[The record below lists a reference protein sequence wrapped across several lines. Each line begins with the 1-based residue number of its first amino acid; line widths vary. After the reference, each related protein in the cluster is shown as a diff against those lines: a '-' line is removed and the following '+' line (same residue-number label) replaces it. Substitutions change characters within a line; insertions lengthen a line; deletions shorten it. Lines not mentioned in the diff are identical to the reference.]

1 MSEQNVIVER
11 VGSRLDIVLNRP
23 DRKNSITQQLAVELR
38 DAFLNV
44 PSEAGCI
51 LLSGSGGAFCSGID
65 LKIAGAD
72 LKNEPLTAWVEVH
85 AAIYKCRVPV
95 VVALE
100 RYAINAGA
108 ALALAANIVVAGES
122 SFLQVG
128 EIAMGVPAFLGSAGG
143 AVLASKIPTSSM
155 RPMVLVLLIIVA
167 VYTWFKPD
175 LGKFENLRHLPKRR
189 VQIAAIAGVV
199 IGFYDGIFGPG
210 TGSFLMLILVASLGY
225 AFITASAIAK
235 VVNVATNVGAIMVFG
250 INGAVLWQIGIIL
263 GVANISG
270 AVIGARLAIK
280 GGSTLVRKV
289 FLLVTVALILKVGI
303 ATF

>member
-1 MSEQNVIVER
+1 MFHDLTIATA
-11 VGSRLDIVLNRP
+11 LFL
-23 DRKNSITQQLAVELR
+23 LA
-38 DAFLNV
+38 ASFF
-44 PSEAGCI
+44 AG
-51 LLSGSGGAFCSGID
+51 FID
-65 LKIAGAD
+65 SIAGGGGLIQLPA
-72 LKNEPLTAWVEVH
+72 LLIGLPKSETAEVLGTNKLS
-85 AAIYKCRVPV
+85 AVFGTTTA
-95 VVALE
+95 
-100 RYAINAGA
+100 A
-108 ALALAANIVVAGES
+108 ALYRKQIKPDPKVL
-122 SFLQVG
+122 
-128 EIAMGVPAFLGSAGG
+128 IAMGVPAFLGSAGG
-143 AVLASKIPTSSM
+143 AVLASNIPTSSM

-175 LGKFENLRHLPKRR
+175 RGKFENLRHLPKRR
-189 VQIAAIAGVV
+189 VQIAAFAGVV

-250 INGAVLWQIGIIL
+250 INGAVIWQIGIIL

-289 FLLVTVALILKVGI
+289 FLLVTVALIVKVGI

>member
-1 MSEQNVIVER
+1 MFQDLTIATA
-11 VGSRLDIVLNRP
+11 LFL
-23 DRKNSITQQLAVELR
+23 LA
-38 DAFLNV
+38 ASFF
-44 PSEAGCI
+44 AG
-51 LLSGSGGAFCSGID
+51 FID
-65 LKIAGAD
+65 SIAGGGGLIQLPA
-72 LKNEPLTAWVEVH
+72 LLIGVPKSETAEVLGTNKLSSIFGTST
-85 AAIYKCRVPV
+85 A
-95 VVALE
+95 
-100 RYAINAGA
+100 A
-108 ALALAANIVVAGES
+108 ALYRKQIKPDPKVL
-122 SFLQVG
+122 
-128 EIAMGVPAFLGSAGG
+128 IAMGVPALLGSAGG
-143 AVLASKIPTSSM
+143 ATLASKIPTSSM
-155 RPMVLVLLIIVA
+155 RPMVLVLLIVVA

-175 LGKFENLRHLPKRR
+175 LGKFENLRHLPQRR

-235 VVNVATNVGAIMVFG
+235 VVNVATNLGAIMVFG

-263 GVANISG
+263 GIANISG

-289 FLLVTVALILKVGI
+289 FLLVTVALIVKVGI

>member
-1 MSEQNVIVER
+1 MFHDLTIATA
-11 VGSRLDIVLNRP
+11 LFL
-23 DRKNSITQQLAVELR
+23 LA
-38 DAFLNV
+38 ASFF
-44 PSEAGCI
+44 AG
-51 LLSGSGGAFCSGID
+51 FID
-65 LKIAGAD
+65 SIAGGGGLIQLPA
-72 LKNEPLTAWVEVH
+72 LLIGLPKSETAEVLGTNKLS
-85 AAIYKCRVPV
+85 AVFGTTTA
-95 VVALE
+95 
-100 RYAINAGA
+100 A
-108 ALALAANIVVAGES
+108 ALYRKQIKPDPKVL
-122 SFLQVG
+122 
-128 EIAMGVPAFLGSAGG
+128 IAMGVPAFVGSAGG

-155 RPMVLVLLIIVA
+155 RPMVLVLLIVVA
-167 VYTWFKPD
+167 IYTWFKPD

-189 VQIAAIAGVV
+189 VQIAAFAGVV

-250 INGAVLWQIGIIL
+250 INGAVIWQIGIIL
-263 GVANISG
+263 GIANISG

-289 FLLVTVALILKVGI
+289 FLIVTVALIVKVGI

>member
-1 MSEQNVIVER
+1 MFHDLTIATA
-11 VGSRLDIVLNRP
+11 LFL
-23 DRKNSITQQLAVELR
+23 LA
-38 DAFLNV
+38 ASFF
-44 PSEAGCI
+44 AG
-51 LLSGSGGAFCSGID
+51 FID
-65 LKIAGAD
+65 SIAGGGGLIQLPALLIGLPKSD
-72 LKNEPLTAWVEVH
+72 TVEVLGTNKLS
-85 AAIYKCRVPV
+85 AVFGTTTA
-95 VVALE
+95 
-100 RYAINAGA
+100 A
-108 ALALAANIVVAGES
+108 ALYRKQIKPDPKIL
-122 SFLQVG
+122 
-128 EIAMGVPAFLGSAGG
+128 IAMGLPAFVGSAGG
-143 AVLASKIPTSSM
+143 AVLASKIPTNSM

-167 VYTWFKPD
+167 IYTWFKPD

-189 VQIAAIAGVV
+189 VQIAAFAGVV

-250 INGAVLWQIGIIL
+250 INGAVIWQIGIIL

-289 FLLVTVALILKVGI
+289 FLFVTVALIVKVGI

>member
-1 MSEQNVIVER
+1 VFQDLTLATALFLLAASFFAGFIDSIAGGGGLIQLPALLIGLPKSETAE
-11 VGSRLDIVLNRP
+11 VLGTNKLSAVFGTTTAAALYRKQIKP
-23 DRKNSITQQLAVELR
+23 DPK
-38 DAFLNV
+38 
-44 PSEAGCI
+44 I
-51 LLSGSGGAFCSGID
+51 LL
-65 LKIAGAD
+65 
-72 LKNEPLTAWVEVH
+72 
-85 AAIYKCRVPV
+85 
-95 VVALE
+95 
-100 RYAINAGA
+100 
-108 ALALAANIVVAGES
+108 
-122 SFLQVG
+122 
-128 EIAMGVPAFLGSAGG
+128 AMGVPAFLGSAGG

-189 VQIAAIAGVV
+189 VQIAAFAGVV

-235 VVNVATNVGAIMVFG
+235 VVNVATNVGAITVFG

-263 GVANISG
+263 GIANISG
-270 AVIGARLAIK
+270 AVLGARLAIK

-289 FLLVTVALILKVGI
+289 FLLVTVALIVKVGI

>member
-1 MSEQNVIVER
+1 MFQD
-11 VGSRLDIVLNRP
+11 L
-23 DRKNSITQQLAVELR
+23 TLATAL
-38 DAFLNV
+38 FLLAA
-44 PSEAGCI
+44 SFFAG
-51 LLSGSGGAFCSGID
+51 FID
-65 LKIAGAD
+65 SIAGGGGLIQLPA
-72 LKNEPLTAWVEVH
+72 LLIGLPKSETAEVLGTNKLS
-85 AAIYKCRVPV
+85 AVFGTTTA
-95 VVALE
+95 
-100 RYAINAGA
+100 A
-108 ALALAANIVVAGES
+108 ALYRKQIKPDPKIL
-122 SFLQVG
+122 
-128 EIAMGVPAFLGSAGG
+128 IAMGVPAFLGSAGG

-155 RPMVLVLLIIVA
+155 RPMVLALLIIVA
-167 VYTWFKPD
+167 IYTWFKPD

-250 INGAVLWQIGIIL
+250 VNGAVLWQIGIIL
-263 GVANISG
+263 GIANISG

-289 FLLVTVALILKVGI
+289 FLLVTVALIVKVGI

>member
-1 MSEQNVIVER
+1 VFHDLTIATA
-11 VGSRLDIVLNRP
+11 LFL
-23 DRKNSITQQLAVELR
+23 LA
-38 DAFLNV
+38 ASFF
-44 PSEAGCI
+44 AGFVD
-51 LLSGSGGAFCSGID
+51 S
-65 LKIAGAD
+65 IAGGGGLIQLPA
-72 LKNEPLTAWVEVH
+72 LLIGLPKSETAEVLGTNKLS
-85 AAIYKCRVPV
+85 AVFGTT
-95 VVALE
+95 VA
-100 RYAINAGA
+100 A
-108 ALALAANIVVAGES
+108 ALYRKQIKPDPKIL
-122 SFLQVG
+122 
-128 EIAMGVPAFLGSAGG
+128 IAMGLPAFLGSAGG

-167 VYTWFKPD
+167 IYTWFKPD

-189 VQIAAIAGVV
+189 VQIAALAGVV

-250 INGAVLWQIGIIL
+250 IHGAVIWQIGIIL
-263 GVANISG
+263 GIANISG

-289 FLLVTVALILKVGI
+289 FLIVTVALIVKVGI

>member
-1 MSEQNVIVER
+1 MFQDLTLATALFLLVASFFAGFIDSIAGGGGLIQLPALLIGLPKSETAE
-11 VGSRLDIVLNRP
+11 VLGTNKLSAVFGTTTAAALYRKQIKP
-23 DRKNSITQQLAVELR
+23 DPK
-38 DAFLNV
+38 
-44 PSEAGCI
+44 I
-51 LLSGSGGAFCSGID
+51 LL
-65 LKIAGAD
+65 
-72 LKNEPLTAWVEVH
+72 
-85 AAIYKCRVPV
+85 
-95 VVALE
+95 
-100 RYAINAGA
+100 
-108 ALALAANIVVAGES
+108 
-122 SFLQVG
+122 
-128 EIAMGVPAFLGSAGG
+128 AMGVPAFLGSAGG
-143 AVLASKIPTSSM
+143 AVLASNIPTSSM

-189 VQIAAIAGVV
+189 VQIALLAGVV

-270 AVIGARLAIK
+270 AVLGARLAIK

-289 FLLVTVALILKVGI
+289 FLLVTVALIVKVGI

>member
-1 MSEQNVIVER
+1 VFHDLTIATA
-11 VGSRLDIVLNRP
+11 LFL
-23 DRKNSITQQLAVELR
+23 LA
-38 DAFLNV
+38 ASFF
-44 PSEAGCI
+44 AG
-51 LLSGSGGAFCSGID
+51 FID
-65 LKIAGAD
+65 SIAGGGGLIQLPA
-72 LKNEPLTAWVEVH
+72 LLIGLPKSETAEVLGTNKLS
-85 AAIYKCRVPV
+85 AVFGTTTA
-95 VVALE
+95 
-100 RYAINAGA
+100 A
-108 ALALAANIVVAGES
+108 ALYRKQIKPDPKVL
-122 SFLQVG
+122 
-128 EIAMGVPAFLGSAGG
+128 IAMGVPAFVGSAGG

-155 RPMVLVLLIIVA
+155 RPMVLVLLMIVA

-189 VQIAAIAGVV
+189 VQIAAFAGVV

-250 INGAVLWQIGIIL
+250 INGAVIWQIGIIL
-263 GVANISG
+263 GVANITG

-289 FLLVTVALILKVGI
+289 FLIVTVALIVKVGI

>member
-1 MSEQNVIVER
+1 VFQDLTLATAIFLLAASFFAGFIDSIAGGGGLIQLPALLIGLPKSETAE
-11 VGSRLDIVLNRP
+11 VLGTNKLSAVFGTTTAAALYRKQIKP
-23 DRKNSITQQLAVELR
+23 DPK
-38 DAFLNV
+38 
-44 PSEAGCI
+44 I
-51 LLSGSGGAFCSGID
+51 LL
-65 LKIAGAD
+65 
-72 LKNEPLTAWVEVH
+72 
-85 AAIYKCRVPV
+85 
-95 VVALE
+95 
-100 RYAINAGA
+100 
-108 ALALAANIVVAGES
+108 
-122 SFLQVG
+122 
-128 EIAMGVPAFLGSAGG
+128 AMGVPAFLGSAGG
-143 AVLASKIPTSSM
+143 AVLASNIPTSSM

-189 VQIAAIAGVV
+189 VQIAAFAGVV

-270 AVIGARLAIK
+270 AVLGARLAIK

-289 FLLVTVALILKVGI
+289 FLLVTVALIVKVGI

>member
-1 MSEQNVIVER
+1 VFQD
-11 VGSRLDIVLNRP
+11 LTL
-23 DRKNSITQQLAVELR
+23 TTALFLLA
-38 DAFLNV
+38 ASFF
-44 PSEAGCI
+44 AG
-51 LLSGSGGAFCSGID
+51 FID
-65 LKIAGAD
+65 SIAGGGGLIQLPA
-72 LKNEPLTAWVEVH
+72 LLIGLPKSETAEVLGTNKLS
-85 AAIYKCRVPV
+85 AVFGTTTA
-95 VVALE
+95 
-100 RYAINAGA
+100 A
-108 ALALAANIVVAGES
+108 ALYRKQIKPDAKIL
-122 SFLQVG
+122 
-128 EIAMGVPAFLGSAGG
+128 IAMGLPAFLGSAGG

-235 VVNVATNVGAIMVFG
+235 VVNVATNVGAITVFG

-263 GVANISG
+263 GIANITG

-289 FLLVTVALILKVGI
+289 FLLVTVALIVKVGI

>member
-1 MSEQNVIVER
+1 MFHDLTIATA
-11 VGSRLDIVLNRP
+11 LFL
-23 DRKNSITQQLAVELR
+23 LA
-38 DAFLNV
+38 ASFF
-44 PSEAGCI
+44 AG
-51 LLSGSGGAFCSGID
+51 FID
-65 LKIAGAD
+65 SIAGGGGLIQLPA
-72 LKNEPLTAWVEVH
+72 LLIGLPKSETAEVLGTNKLSAVFGTTT
-85 AAIYKCRVPV
+85 AAAMYRKQIKPDPKI
-95 VVALE
+95 L
-100 RYAINAGA
+100 
-108 ALALAANIVVAGES
+108 
-122 SFLQVG
+122 
-128 EIAMGVPAFLGSAGG
+128 IAMGLPAFLGSAGG

-155 RPMVLVLLIIVA
+155 RPMVLVLLIFVA

-189 VQIAAIAGVV
+189 GQIAAIAGVI

-235 VVNVATNVGAIMVFG
+235 VVNVATNVGAIIVFG
-250 INGAVLWQIGIIL
+250 INGAVIWQIGIIM

-270 AVIGARLAIK
+270 AVLGARLAIK

-289 FLLVTVALILKVGI
+289 FLIVTVALIVKVGI

>member
-1 MSEQNVIVER
+1 MFHDLTIATA
-11 VGSRLDIVLNRP
+11 LFL
-23 DRKNSITQQLAVELR
+23 LA
-38 DAFLNV
+38 ASFF
-44 PSEAGCI
+44 AG
-51 LLSGSGGAFCSGID
+51 FID
-65 LKIAGAD
+65 SIAGGGGLIQLPA
-72 LKNEPLTAWVEVH
+72 LLIGLPKSETAEVLGTNKLS
-85 AAIYKCRVPV
+85 AVFGTTTA
-95 VVALE
+95 
-100 RYAINAGA
+100 A
-108 ALALAANIVVAGES
+108 ALYRKQIKPDPKVL
-122 SFLQVG
+122 
-128 EIAMGVPAFLGSAGG
+128 IAMGVPAFVGSAGG

-189 VQIAAIAGVV
+189 VQIAAFAGVV

-250 INGAVLWQIGIIL
+250 INGAVIWQIGIIL
-263 GVANISG
+263 GVANITG

-289 FLLVTVALILKVGI
+289 FLIVTVALIVKVGI

>member
-1 MSEQNVIVER
+1 VFHDLTIATA
-11 VGSRLDIVLNRP
+11 LFL
-23 DRKNSITQQLAVELR
+23 LA
-38 DAFLNV
+38 ASFF
-44 PSEAGCI
+44 AG
-51 LLSGSGGAFCSGID
+51 FID
-65 LKIAGAD
+65 SIAGGGGLIQLPALLIGLPKSD
-72 LKNEPLTAWVEVH
+72 TAEVLGTNKLS
-85 AAIYKCRVPV
+85 AVFGTTTA
-95 VVALE
+95 
-100 RYAINAGA
+100 A
-108 ALALAANIVVAGES
+108 ALYRKQIKPDPKIL
-122 SFLQVG
+122 
-128 EIAMGVPAFLGSAGG
+128 IAMGLPAFLGSAGG

-167 VYTWFKPD
+167 IYTWFKPD

-250 INGAVLWQIGIIL
+250 INGAVIWQIGIIM

-270 AVIGARLAIK
+270 AIIGARLAIK

-289 FLLVTVALILKVGI
+289 FLFVTLALIVKVGI

>member
-1 MSEQNVIVER
+1 VFHDLTIATA
-11 VGSRLDIVLNRP
+11 LFL
-23 DRKNSITQQLAVELR
+23 LA
-38 DAFLNV
+38 ASFF
-44 PSEAGCI
+44 AG
-51 LLSGSGGAFCSGID
+51 FID
-65 LKIAGAD
+65 SIAGGGGLIQLPALLIGLPKSD
-72 LKNEPLTAWVEVH
+72 TAEVLGTNKLS
-85 AAIYKCRVPV
+85 AVFGTTTA
-95 VVALE
+95 
-100 RYAINAGA
+100 A
-108 ALALAANIVVAGES
+108 ALYRKQIKPDPKIL
-122 SFLQVG
+122 
-128 EIAMGVPAFLGSAGG
+128 IAMGLPAFLGSAGG

-167 VYTWFKPD
+167 IYTWFKPD
-175 LGKFENLRHLPKRR
+175 LGKFENLRYLPKRR
-189 VQIAAIAGVV
+189 VQIAALAGVI

-250 INGAVLWQIGIIL
+250 INGAVIWQIGIIL

-289 FLLVTVALILKVGI
+289 FLFVTVALIVKVGI

>member
-1 MSEQNVIVER
+1 MFHDLTIATA
-11 VGSRLDIVLNRP
+11 LFL
-23 DRKNSITQQLAVELR
+23 LA
-38 DAFLNV
+38 ASFF
-44 PSEAGCI
+44 AG
-51 LLSGSGGAFCSGID
+51 FID
-65 LKIAGAD
+65 SIAGGGGLIQLPA
-72 LKNEPLTAWVEVH
+72 LLIGLPKSETAEVLGTNKLS
-85 AAIYKCRVPV
+85 AVFGTTTA
-95 VVALE
+95 
-100 RYAINAGA
+100 A
-108 ALALAANIVVAGES
+108 ALYRKQIKPDPKVL
-122 SFLQVG
+122 
-128 EIAMGVPAFLGSAGG
+128 IAMGVPAFVGSAGG

-167 VYTWFKPD
+167 IYTWFKPD

-189 VQIAAIAGVV
+189 VQIAAFAGVV

-250 INGAVLWQIGIIL
+250 VNGAVLWQIGIIL
-263 GVANISG
+263 GLANITG

-289 FLLVTVALILKVGI
+289 FLIVTVALIVKVGI

>member
-1 MSEQNVIVER
+1 VFHDLTIVTA
-11 VGSRLDIVLNRP
+11 L
-23 DRKNSITQQLAVELR
+23 
-38 DAFLNV
+38 FLLV
-44 PSEAGCI
+44 ASFFAG
-51 LLSGSGGAFCSGID
+51 FID
-65 LKIAGAD
+65 SIAGGGGLIQLPALLIGLPKSD
-72 LKNEPLTAWVEVH
+72 TAEVLGTNKLS
-85 AAIYKCRVPV
+85 AVFGTTTA
-95 VVALE
+95 
-100 RYAINAGA
+100 A
-108 ALALAANIVVAGES
+108 ALYRKQIKPDPKVL
-122 SFLQVG
+122 
-128 EIAMGVPAFLGSAGG
+128 IAMGVPAFVGSAGG
-143 AVLASKIPTSSM
+143 AVLASRIPTSSM
-155 RPMVLVLLIIVA
+155 RPMVLVLLIVVA
-167 VYTWFKPD
+167 IYTWFKPD
-175 LGKFENLRHLPKRR
+175 LGKFENLRHQPKRR

-250 INGAVLWQIGIIL
+250 INGAVIWQIGIVL

-289 FLLVTVALILKVGI
+289 FLIVTVALIVKVGI

>member
-1 MSEQNVIVER
+1 MFQD
-11 VGSRLDIVLNRP
+11 L
-23 DRKNSITQQLAVELR
+23 TLATAL
-38 DAFLNV
+38 FLLAA
-44 PSEAGCI
+44 SFFAG
-51 LLSGSGGAFCSGID
+51 FID
-65 LKIAGAD
+65 SIAGGGGLIQLPA
-72 LKNEPLTAWVEVH
+72 LLIGLPKSETA
-85 AAIYKCRVPV
+85 V
-95 VVALE
+95 VLGTNKLSAVFGTTTA
-100 RYAINAGA
+100 A
-108 ALALAANIVVAGES
+108 ALYRKQIKPDPKIL
-122 SFLQVG
+122 
-128 EIAMGVPAFLGSAGG
+128 IAMGLPAFLGSAGG

-189 VQIAAIAGVV
+189 VQIAAFAGVV

-263 GVANISG
+263 GIANITG

-289 FLLVTVALILKVGI
+289 FLLVTVALIVKVGI

>member
-1 MSEQNVIVER
+1 MFHDLTIATA
-11 VGSRLDIVLNRP
+11 LFL
-23 DRKNSITQQLAVELR
+23 LA
-38 DAFLNV
+38 ASFF
-44 PSEAGCI
+44 AG
-51 LLSGSGGAFCSGID
+51 FID
-65 LKIAGAD
+65 SIAGGGGLIQLPA
-72 LKNEPLTAWVEVH
+72 LLIGLPKSETAEVLGTNKLSSIFGTST
-85 AAIYKCRVPV
+85 A
-95 VVALE
+95 
-100 RYAINAGA
+100 A
-108 ALALAANIVVAGES
+108 ALYRKQIKPDPKVL
-122 SFLQVG
+122 L
-128 EIAMGVPAFLGSAGG
+128 AMGLPALLGSAGG
-143 AVLASKIPTSSM
+143 AMLASKIPTSSM
-155 RPMVLVLLIIVA
+155 RPMVLVLLIVVA

-189 VQIAAIAGVV
+189 IQIAALAGVI

-250 INGAVLWQIGIIL
+250 INGEVIWQIGIIM

-270 AVIGARLAIK
+270 AIIGARLAIK

-289 FLLVTVALILKVGI
+289 FLLVTVALIVKVGI